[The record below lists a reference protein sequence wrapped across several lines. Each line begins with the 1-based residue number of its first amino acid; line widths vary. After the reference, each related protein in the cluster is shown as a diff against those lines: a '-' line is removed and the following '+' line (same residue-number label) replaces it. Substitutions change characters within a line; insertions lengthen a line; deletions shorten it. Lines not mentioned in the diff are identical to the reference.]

1 MFPDKFS
8 KFKYEHKKWTDEIK
22 NLLHLS
28 DLILNK
34 KHASYDT
41 CKNDYSFDSIR
52 LQPFLVKVILPVSI
66 LMIFCLYK

>member
-34 KHASYDT
+34 NTHPTIRVKMIILLT
-41 CKNDYSFDSIR
+41 QFDSN
-52 LQPFLVKVILPVSI
+52 LF
-66 LMIFCLYK
+66 